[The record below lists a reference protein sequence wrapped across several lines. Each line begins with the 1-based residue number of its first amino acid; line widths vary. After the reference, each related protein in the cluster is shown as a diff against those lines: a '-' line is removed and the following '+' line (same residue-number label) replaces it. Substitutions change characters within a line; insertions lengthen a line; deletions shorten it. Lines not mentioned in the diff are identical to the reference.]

1 MFCWPEGMASKPEA
15 TLTLESSAAQE
26 ADVVDALPYIDGIT
40 ADERKQAE
48 ELINQEVTLIQP
60 HLRSYPTTVIMRVSM
75 QGTLCAAQEQHQE
88 AL

>member
-1 MFCWPEGMASKPEA
+1 MVHWPVRMASKPEA

-40 ADERKQAE
+40 AEERKQAE

-60 HLRSYPTTVIMRVSM
+60 RLRSCLI
-75 QGTLCAAQEQHQE
+75 E
-88 AL
+88 